1 MELLKHNLSEKDREE
16 IRKQVDS
23 ILDSFSDKLSQ
34 IKPKDELLTNSSASS
49 QIKEEVSESFIERD
63 EFERK
68 ENEKEKPC
76 EIDREIMFENAPDK
90 NKDFIV
96 GEKGKW

>member
-1 MELLKHNLSEKDREE
+1 MDFLFKKLSDKDKEE
-16 IRKQVDS
+16 VRKQVDS

-34 IKPKDELLTNSSASS
+34 L
-49 QIKEEVSESFIERD
+49 KEEVGESFIERD

-68 ENEKEKPC
+68 ENEKEKTC

-90 NKDFIV
+90 NKDFII

>member
-1 MELLKHNLSEKDREE
+1 MDFLFRKLSDKDKEE
-16 IRKQVDS
+16 IKKQVDS
-23 ILDSFSDKLSQ
+23 ILDIFSDKLSSL
-34 IKPKDELLTNSSASS
+34 KGN
-49 QIKEEVSESFIERD
+49 VGESFIERD
-63 EFERK
+63 DFERN

-90 NKDFIV
+90 NKDFIL